1 MEQPKHLKL
10 KGLLAFKLLH
20 ELNKKR
26 RCGDELAKAVGE
38 KFGTK
43 LTPGTI
49 YPALKYLKK
58 RRLVSYKKFGRKKTY
73 SLTEEGKEE
82 LKLLKKSFKRIFSD
96 FFSQ

>member
-10 KGLLAFKLLH
+10 KGFLVFRMLH
-20 ELNKKR
+20 ELQKKR
-26 RCGDELAKAVGE
+26 QCGDELAMAIGA

-49 YPALKYLKK
+49 YPALKFLRK

-73 SLTEEGKEE
+73 SLTEEGKAE
-82 LKLLKKSFKRIFSD
+82 LKLLKKSFRKAFAGFLS
-96 FFSQ
+96 

>member
-20 ELNKKR
+20 ELKKKR

-49 YPALKYLKK
+49 YPALKYLRK

-73 SLTEEGKEE
+73 SLTVEGNEE
-82 LKLLKKSFKRIFSD
+82 LRLLNKSFKRIFSG
-96 FFSQ
+96 FF

>member
-10 KGLLAFKLLH
+10 KGFLAFKMLH

-26 RCGDELAKAVGE
+26 LCGDELAEAIGA

-49 YPALKYLKK
+49 YPALKFLRKK
-58 RRLVSYKKFGRKKTY
+58 KLVSYKKFGRKKTY
-73 SLTEEGKEE
+73 SLTDEGKSE
-82 LKLLKKSFKRIFSD
+82 LKRLKKCFRKIFSG
-96 FFSQ
+96 FL